1 MARARNPR
9 LEGFAPVIDARCEI
23 LILGSFPSRASLA
36 AGYYYAHARNQ
47 FWPIVSKVLGEPLA
61 QMPIEERY
69 RQLCAHRIALWDVI
83 AACERNDSLDT
94 SIRNASGNDFAPLLA
109 RGPALRRVLFN
120 GRRAGRLEARFA
132 QAGFDTRVLPST
144 SPAFASMPVDAKLA
158 AWREALL
165 APVVP
170 RADPAAAA
178 ASRTARAEDVR

>member
-1 MARARNPR
+1 MVQARNPR

-36 AGYYYAHARNQ
+36 AGHYYAHARNQ
-47 FWPIVSKVLGEPLA
+47 FWPIVSTVLGEPLA

-69 RQLCAHRIALWDVI
+69 RRLLANRIALWDVI
-83 AACERNDSLDT
+83 AACERSDSLDT

-109 RGPALRRVLFN
+109 RGPALCRVLFN

-132 QAGFDTRVLPST
+132 QAGFATRVLPST
-144 SPAFASMPVDAKLA
+144 SPAFAAMPADAKLA

-170 RADPAAAA
+170 RAGPAAAA
-178 ASRTARAEDVR
+178 APGAAPGGDLR

>member
-1 MARARNPR
+1 MAHARNPR

-36 AGYYYAHARNQ
+36 AGHYYAHVRNQ
-47 FWPIVSKVLGEPLA
+47 FWPIVSAVLGEPLP
-61 QMPIEERY
+61 QLPIEERY
-69 RQLCAHRIALWDVI
+69 QRLLAHRIALWDVI
-83 AACERNDSLDT
+83 AACERSDSLDT

-132 QAGFDTRVLPST
+132 EAGFATRVLPST
-144 SPAFASMPVDAKLA
+144 SPAFAAMPADAKLA

-165 APVVP
+165 APIARRVNP
-170 RADPAAAA
+170 TAAA
-178 ASRTARAEDVR
+178 ASGAAPREGVR